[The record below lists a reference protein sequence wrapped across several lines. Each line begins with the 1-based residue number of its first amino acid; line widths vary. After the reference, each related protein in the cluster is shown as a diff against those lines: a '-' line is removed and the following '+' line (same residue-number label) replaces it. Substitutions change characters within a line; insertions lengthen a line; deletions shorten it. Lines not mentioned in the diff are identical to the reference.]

1 MILKNILTVL
11 CLTHKHI
18 IQLNIGKIA
27 QQRNKLES
35 LYQNT

>member
-11 CLTHKHI
+11 CLTHKLT